1 MVTCIFDSLTVHAY
15 YICSPVNAYLWPTC
29 ILFSK
34 HSNIRMYVPTML
46 ENKPVACFC
55 VQGGP
60 GQSGSGYGNF
70 ELIGPRGLNFTRR
83 STNWVSDNIASL
95 CVQY

>member
-1 MVTCIFDSLTVHAY
+1 MQ
-15 YICSPVNAYLWPTC
+15 
-29 ILFSK
+29 
-34 HSNIRMYVPTML
+34 

-83 STNWVSDNIASL
+83 STNWVSDNIILFTVCSVPVLKSL
-95 CVQY
+95 TYGTNNCAKKLTVVNRRKSNGNRN